1 MTRTKLARFLAIAVC
16 SLFLC
21 STAFAQP
28 GMDLGFFGDDD
39 GPCKGGAEGQKGE
52 TKELL
57 ATVYLMEL
65 TKELA
70 LTKEQALDVS
80 AIIDKDEKAKKE
92 HQQAVHE
99 ALREITDEL
108 AKDNPS
114 EKDLKN
120 WIDAVSS
127 ARDKMKESESK
138 TRDAIFA
145 KLSVTQQA
153 KFMVFHIKW
162 MRKLHRIRE
171 HIEGERMRKGMR
183 GGPDGP
189 MPGGPG
195 PVDRTD

>member
-1 MTRTKLARFLAIAVC
+1 MTRTKIARLVAIAVC
-16 SLFLC
+16 SLFLFG
-21 STAFAQP
+21 TAFAQP

-39 GPCKGGAEGQKGE
+39 RPCKGGGKDKRDE

-57 ATVYLMEL
+57 STVYLMEL

-80 AIIDKDEKAKKE
+80 AIIDKDEKAKRE
-92 HQQAVHE
+92 NQQAIRE
-99 ALREITDEL
+99 ALREITNEL

-114 EKDLKN
+114 ERDLKK
-120 WIDAVSS
+120 WIDQASS
-127 ARDKMKESESK
+127 ARDKIKDSESK

-153 KFMVFHIKW
+153 EFMVFHTKW

-171 HIEGERMRKGMR
+171 HIEGERMRKGIR
-183 GGPDGP
+183 GGPEAP